1 MKKIV
6 STVML
11 FALSVS
17 LVGGGM
23 QKPAKAASS
32 NKPSVKKKVE
42 VKEGKTK
49 TLNVKGK
56 YIRSC
61 RFRSGKKKIATV
73 TRKGKVTGK
82 KAGTCKI
89 RITVKYKKKKN
100 AKKIF
105 TKILTCTVKVIS
117 GAPVPS
123 EEPEEPEEPE
133 ELEDPAAPSV
143 PDDFARQ
150 YADFSIKLVQN
161 SMREA
166 LDQGQNALLSPE
178 SVITALALVL
188 DGTAGNTQ
196 EELRKNLCG
205 DMDVETFRSR
215 MSEYNNYLTDSR
227 KVQFHLANSI
237 WIRDDER
244 LAVQENY
251 LKRMKDFYNAGVY
264 RSAFDSKTVE
274 EINNWVSEQTD
285 RMIPSILD
293 RIPEEAMLYLINALC
308 FEGRWSRQYED
319 VQVSPGQTFTNAK
332 GNKETV
338 TMLESKEHQY
348 VEDGKAVGVIKNYE
362 GNKYAFMGILPKDG
376 VTVKEYL
383 DGMTGEDFLKLYQ
396 GNSYHDVLTKIPEF
410 SYDYSTVLKDSLQA
424 LGIQTVFDSRNAD
437 LTPMAVRADEP
448 LFVSNVLHKTHIEL
462 DRYGTK
468 AAAVTA
474 VIVEAASAVPE
485 DKPKEVYLD
494 RPFVYAIVDT
504 SSGLPVFIGV
514 VNSAG
519 K

>member
-61 RFRSGKKKIATV
+61 RFRSGKKEIATV
-73 TRKGKVTGK
+73 TKKGKVTGK

-100 AKKIF
+100 AKKIV

-117 GAPVPS
+117 GAPMPS
-123 EEPEEPEEPE
+123 EEPE
-133 ELEDPAAPSV
+133 DPAIPAV

-150 YADFSIKLVQN
+150 YADFSIKLAQN

-196 EELRKNLCG
+196 EELRKSLCG

-244 LAVQENY
+244 LAVQEDY
-251 LKRMKDFYNAGVY
+251 LKRMKDFYHAGVY

-274 EINNWVSEQTD
+274 DINNWVSEQTD

-293 RIPEEAMLYLINALC
+293 RIPGEAMMYLINALC
-308 FEGRWSRQYED
+308 FEGRWSKQYED
-319 VQVSPGQTFTNAK
+319 AQVSPGQTFTNAK

-338 TMLESKEHQY
+338 TMLESKEYQY
-348 VEDGKAVGVIKNYE
+348 VEDGKAVGVIKSYE

-396 GNSYHDVLTKIPEF
+396 GHSYHDVLTKIPEF
-410 SYDYSTVLKDSLQA
+410 SYDYSTMLKDSLQA
-424 LGIQTVFDSRNAD
+424 MGIQTVFDRWNAD
-437 LTPMAVRADEP
+437 LTPMAVRTDEP

-468 AAAVTA
+468 AAAVTT
-474 VIVEAASAVPE
+474 VIVDSASAMPE

-494 RPFVYAIVDT
+494 RPFVYAIIDT
-504 SSGLPVFIGV
+504 NSGLPVFIGV
-514 VNSAG
+514 VNSVG